1 MVHVSDPQFLVLHG
15 LKLKGFAEAP
25 GLVELM
31 GLDIAT
37 VEVHLEAVAAQDLVA
52 HRDGRISGWS
62 LTAAGRARH
71 AQLLAEDREAAGCS
85 AALAAGYPRFCELNA
100 ELKALCTDWQ
110 LRDGVINDHSDATY
124 DAAIIIRLRALN
136 DAVQPLC
143 DQAAAALNRLS
154 PYGPRLTRA
163 VERLEAGDIDRFTKP
178 LANSYHDIWME
189 WHEDLI
195 ATMAL
200 TRTAA
205 DA

>member
-31 GLDIAT
+31 SLDIAS
-37 VEVHLEAVAAQDLVA
+37 VERQLEAVAAQGLVL

-62 LTAAGRARH
+62 LTPAGRARH

-85 AALAAGYPRFCELNA
+85 AALTATYPRFCELNT

-110 LRDGVINDHSDATY
+110 LRDGALNDHSDAAY
-124 DAAIIIRLRALN
+124 DAVIIGRLRTLN

-143 DQAAAALNRLS
+143 DQATAALNRLS
-154 PYGPRLTRA
+154 PYGPRLTA
-163 VERLEAGDIDRFTKP
+163 
-178 LANSYHDIWME
+178 
-189 WHEDLI
+189 
-195 ATMAL
+195 
-200 TRTAA
+200 
-205 DA
+205 